1 MTPLRNVD
9 RDTRRAR
16 LLAART
22 RPATSPNRSAIY
34 GGFWDGGN
42 VVGQFRSGRGC
53 FLGLAPYAPKA
64 DADSGQ

>member
-22 RPATSPNRSAIY
+22 RAATSPNRSAIY

-42 VVGQFRSGRGC
+42 VVGQFRSGRGS
-53 FLGLAPYAPKA
+53 FLGLAQYTPKA
-64 DADSGQ
+64 EADRNQ